1 VPSDARDRLVL
12 RHVPL
17 ALAIAR
23 RHAGRGEPVEDLGQV
38 ACVALLHAVDRFDPG
53 RGVPLEAYAAAT
65 IEGELRRHL
74 RDRVRPVRVPR
85 RQHAPAAVP
94 FEDEHSPAEA
104 DATAAADAR
113 ADLRRAAR
121 CLTERE
127 RRALALRYVADL
139 PRRDV
144 ARRLG
149 LSEVQTSRVV
159 QKALRK
165 CGDALAD
172 GPRRP

>member
-1 VPSDARDRLVL
+1 MPTEPRDRLVL

-38 ACVALLHAVDRFDPG
+38 ACVALLHAVDRFDPA
-53 RGVPLEAYAAAT
+53 RGVPLEAYAAVT
-65 IEGELRRHL
+65 IDGELRRHL
-74 RDRVRPVRVPR
+74 RDRIRPVRVPR
-85 RQHAPAAVP
+85 RALPPAAVP
-94 FEDEHSPAEA
+94 FEEERTPAAADEL
-104 DATAAADAR
+104 AAADAR
-113 ADLRRAAR
+113 ADLHRAAR

-159 QKALRK
+159 RTALRK
-165 CGDALAD
+165 CGDALAA
-172 GPRRP
+172 GSRTP